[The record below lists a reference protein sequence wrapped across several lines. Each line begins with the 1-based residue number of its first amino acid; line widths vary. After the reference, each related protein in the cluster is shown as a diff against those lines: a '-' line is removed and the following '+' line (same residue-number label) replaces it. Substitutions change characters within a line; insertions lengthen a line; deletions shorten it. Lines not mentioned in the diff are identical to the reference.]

1 MSDHTGGGS
10 NSPSMGPISPC
21 VGWNGLPHPESFS
34 YCVVKILKN
43 LAKNMLLTNKVA
55 LWATNKQQ
63 E

>member
-1 MSDHTGGGS
+1 MSDHTGGS

-43 LAKNMLLTNKVA
+43 LAKNML
-55 LWATNKQQ
+55 
-63 E
+63 